1 MMDYQTIVDE
11 VKNIL
16 VKCNNEINQ
25 INKECNEDIENS
37 MTEEKWNK
45 YVLQIMSYDFLRIKS
60 ISEMKNI
67 YKSMLKDYI
76 PQLLGAYAI
85 GGIAGLGINIA
96 SVRKVSERIYIDC
109 KKFYDDL
116 IAIGPHSLQ
125 VVTKQAVENIFA
137 KDNKG
142 NSIVYETFFNGK
154 PVDFFGIK
162 NSFGLLKD
170 KCGTYYAY
178 MPDISNIVNMNTHQ
192 IVKEISMYSFSYM
205 YLPENNKIYK
215 WYKLS
220 TEGLMEKKHSEEY
233 YDEKISD
240 IKEKYNCIIN
250 EYIEKIVHD
259 SNNVRMSFP
268 YLQDYKIGMENDKYE
283 FPERFTFGE
292 YKITVNNKIVNIP
305 NFVLFPITSSLIFKK
320 EDLYLIHQLYLKL
333 LYALPIGKL
342 EFTVF
347 DPNGLGENIE
357 IFNSLIK
364 CKEIFPAQK
373 VLKDKKELKDE
384 LLLAMDY
391 IRDIRQEIFGGDCTD
406 WVTYNKKMLKDNP
419 LKVLPYKV
427 YTFFDIPD
435 QMDEENISMISKLI
449 RHGMDCGILV
459 LFSYKEIAEKNIDGK
474 WNVLKECINTSKTIN
489 DVFRIINKDTMDI
502 IDDLNGKIEFKQEEM
517 PLLSDVKLLLED
529 YINKLSSSSKV
540 EFDFN
545 KLIDIEHLFNKTS
558 ENGLEFIL
566 GYNDESGEL
575 IKLYVDDA
583 NTHYLIGG
591 TTGSGKS
598 NLLHNLILSACS
610 RYSPKELQLYMLDF
624 KEGVEFSI
632 YTQPTLPHARLVAT
646 EADTEYGVK
655 VLAHLIKE
663 KEKRYKLFKKC
674 GCKDILSYRQ
684 SNPLEIM
691 PRILVVIDEFQVLF
705 GNSDRSSTI
714 ENLEMLA
721 KQGRAC
727 GIHLI
732 MATQT
737 LSGLEFGTLES
748 QFSGRIAL
756 KCSAEDSKRL
766 LGGISSN
773 NEAASTIERPY
784 AIVNTSQGSVSGNI
798 KINVSKAD
806 MSIIKNTINVMR
818 NNLKADEI
826 VDTVIF
832 EGQTLPEH
840 PRREAFTDNKARVML
855 GINMDFTAEPFTVRL
870 MNKECNNIMCC
881 GSDERIKKGL
891 IKSIMYSALF
901 SSEIDEFVYVGEDES
916 ILEWEDEEDII
927 CFDGIRGFLE
937 YLGED
942 MFSRKRLVVLD
953 NCDLVK
959 EVNYPTGYGQTPSGD
974 AKKILDYINEGCR
987 YGCFIIAFYS
997 RIRNMKNSKMPLDKF
1012 DYRIGYGLN
1021 DDDTRAL
1028 VDNMSLG
1035 KVGRIT
1041 ERCFF
1046 AKNGEIEN
1054 WFQPYVMEIEDD
1066 E

>member
-1 MMDYQTIVDE
+1 MDYQTIVDE

-25 INKECNEDIENS
+25 VDKERNEYIEKS
-37 MTEEKWNK
+37 MTEEQWKK

-60 ISEMKNI
+60 ASAIKNI
-67 YKSMLKDYI
+67 
-76 PQLLGAYAI
+76 
-85 GGIAGLGINIA
+85 NIYHYMITHL
-96 SVRKVSERIYIDC
+96 ERIHIDC

-125 VVTKQAVENIFA
+125 VVTKQDIENIFA
-137 KDNKG
+137 KDNKK
-142 NSIVYETFFNGK
+142 NSMVYETFFNGK

-162 NSFGLLKD
+162 NSFDLLQD
-170 KCGTYYAY
+170 KHGTYYAY
-178 MPDISNIVNMNTHQ
+178 MPDISNLINMNT
-192 IVKEISMYSFSYM
+192 VESAKEIYAYTFSYM
-205 YLPENNKIYK
+205 YLPENNRMYK

-250 EYIEKIVHD
+250 EYIEKIVHV

-268 YLQDYKIGMENDKYE
+268 YLQDYKPGMENDKYE

-292 YKITVNNKIVNIP
+292 YKITVNNKNVNIP
-305 NFVLFPITSSLIFKK
+305 NFVLFPFTSSLIFKE

-364 CKEIFPAQK
+364 CKEIFTAQK

-391 IRDIRQEIFGGDCTD
+391 IRNIRQEIFGDDCTD

-427 YTFFDIPD
+427 YTFFDIPN

-459 LFSYKEIAEKNIDGK
+459 LFSYKEISEKNIDGK

-502 IDDLNGKIEFKQEEM
+502 INDLNGKIEFKQEEM

-529 YINKLSSSSKV
+529 YINKLNSSSKV

-598 NLLHNLILSACS
+598 NLLHNIILSACS

-798 KINVSKAD
+798 KINVPKAD

-840 PRREAFTDNKARVML
+840 PIREAFTDNKTRVML

-987 YGCFIIAFYS
+987 YGCFVIVFYN

>member
-1 MMDYQTIVDE
+1 MMDYQTIVDGIN
-11 VKNIL
+11 NIL
-16 VKCNNEINQ
+16 EKCNNEINQ
-25 INKECNEDIENS
+25 VSKEQKEDIGNS
-37 MTEEKWNK
+37 MTEEQWKK
-45 YVLQIMSYDFLRIKS
+45 YVLQIMSYDFLRVKSASAIKNTS
-60 ISEMKNI
+60 
-67 YKSMLKDYI
+67 
-76 PQLLGAYAI
+76 AYCDMR
-85 GGIAGLGINIA
+85 NF
-96 SVRKVSERIYIDC
+96 SERIHIKY
-109 KKFYDDL
+109 KKFYDNL
-116 IAIGPHSLQ
+116 IDIGPHSLQ
-125 VVTKQAVENIFA
+125 VVTKQDVENIFA
-137 KDNKG
+137 KDNKR

-162 NSFGLLKD
+162 NSFDLLQD
-170 KCGTYYAY
+170 KHGTYYAY
-178 MPDISNIVNMNTHQ
+178 MPDVSNLITMDTADV
-192 IVKEISMYSFSYM
+192 VKEISLYTFSYM
-205 YLPENNKIYK
+205 YLPENNKVYK
-215 WYKLS
+215 WYKIS
-220 TEGLMEKKHSEEY
+220 TEGLMKKKHSEEY

-283 FPERFTFGE
+283 FPERFAFGE
-292 YKITVNNKIVNIP
+292 YKITVNNKNVNIP

-357 IFNSLIK
+357 MFNSLIK

-373 VLKDKKELKDE
+373 VLKDKKELKEE

-419 LKVLPYKV
+419 LKVLSYKV

-459 LFSYKEIAEKNIDGK
+459 LFSYKEISDKNIDGK
-474 WNVLKECINTSKTIN
+474 WKVLKECINTSKTIN

-529 YINKLSSSSKV
+529 YINKLNSSSKV

-684 SNPLEIM
+684 SNPLEVM

-840 PRREAFTDNKARVML
+840 PRREAFKDNKARVML

-891 IKSIMYSALF
+891 IKSLMYSALF

-987 YGCFIIAFYS
+987 YGCFVIAFYS
-997 RIRNMKNSKMPLDKF
+997 RIRNMKNSKMSLDKF

>member
-25 INKECNEDIENS
+25 VDKERNEYIEKS
-37 MTEEKWNK
+37 MTEEQWKK

-60 ISEMKNI
+60 ASAIKNI
-67 YKSMLKDYI
+67 
-76 PQLLGAYAI
+76 
-85 GGIAGLGINIA
+85 NIYHYMITHL
-96 SVRKVSERIYIDC
+96 ERIHIDC

-125 VVTKQAVENIFA
+125 VVTKQDIENIFA
-137 KDNKG
+137 KDNKK
-142 NSIVYETFFNGK
+142 NSMVYETFFNGK

-162 NSFGLLKD
+162 NSFDLLQD
-170 KCGTYYAY
+170 KHGTYYAY
-178 MPDISNIVNMNTHQ
+178 MPDISNLINMNT
-192 IVKEISMYSFSYM
+192 VESAKEIYAYTFSYM
-205 YLPENNKIYK
+205 YLPENNRMYK

-250 EYIEKIVHD
+250 EYIEKIVHV

-268 YLQDYKIGMENDKYE
+268 YLQDYKPGMENDKYE

-292 YKITVNNKIVNIP
+292 YKITVNNKNVNIP
-305 NFVLFPITSSLIFKK
+305 NFVLFPFTSSLIFKE

-364 CKEIFPAQK
+364 CKEIFTAQK

-391 IRDIRQEIFGGDCTD
+391 IRNIRQEIFGDDCTD

-427 YTFFDIPD
+427 YTFFDIPN

-459 LFSYKEIAEKNIDGK
+459 LFSYKEISEKNIDGK

-502 IDDLNGKIEFKQEEM
+502 INDLNGKIEFKQEEM

-529 YINKLSSSSKV
+529 YINKLNSSSKV

-598 NLLHNLILSACS
+598 NLLHNIILSACS

-798 KINVSKAD
+798 KINVPKAD

-840 PRREAFTDNKARVML
+840 PIREAFTDNKTRVML

-987 YGCFIIAFYS
+987 YGCFVIVFYN

>member
-1 MMDYQTIVDE
+1 MDYQTIVDE

-25 INKECNEDIENS
+25 VDKERNEYIEKS
-37 MTEEKWNK
+37 MTEEQWKK

-60 ISEMKNI
+60 ASAIKNI
-67 YKSMLKDYI
+67 
-76 PQLLGAYAI
+76 
-85 GGIAGLGINIA
+85 NIYHYMITHL
-96 SVRKVSERIYIDC
+96 ERIHIDC

-125 VVTKQAVENIFA
+125 VVTKQDIENIFA
-137 KDNKG
+137 KDNKK
-142 NSIVYETFFNGK
+142 NSMVYETFFNGK

-162 NSFGLLKD
+162 NSFDLLQD
-170 KCGTYYAY
+170 KHGTYYAY
-178 MPDISNIVNMNTHQ
+178 MPDISNLINMNT
-192 IVKEISMYSFSYM
+192 VESAKEIYAYTFSYM
-205 YLPENNKIYK
+205 YLPENNRMYK

-259 SNNVRMSFP
+259 SKNVRMSFP
-268 YLQDYKIGMENDKYE
+268 YLQDYKPGMENDKYE

-292 YKITVNNKIVNIP
+292 YKITVNNKNVNIP
-305 NFVLFPITSSLIFKK
+305 NFVLFPIVSSLIFKE

-391 IRDIRQEIFGGDCTD
+391 IRNIRQEIFGDDCTD

-459 LFSYKEIAEKNIDGK
+459 LFSYKEISEKNIDGK

-502 IDDLNGKIEFKQEEM
+502 INDLNGKIEFKQEEM

-529 YINKLSSSSKV
+529 YINKLNSSSKV

-598 NLLHNLILSACS
+598 NLLHNIILSACS

-798 KINVSKAD
+798 KINVPKAD
-806 MSIIKNTINVMR
+806 MSIIKNTINVMC

-840 PRREAFTDNKARVML
+840 PIREAFTDNKARVML

>member
-1 MMDYQTIVDE
+1 
-11 VKNIL
+11 
-16 VKCNNEINQ
+16 
-25 INKECNEDIENS
+25 
-37 MTEEKWNK
+37 
-45 YVLQIMSYDFLRIKS
+45 
-60 ISEMKNI
+60 
-67 YKSMLKDYI
+67 
-76 PQLLGAYAI
+76 
-85 GGIAGLGINIA
+85 
-96 SVRKVSERIYIDC
+96 
-109 KKFYDDL
+109 
-116 IAIGPHSLQ
+116 
-125 VVTKQAVENIFA
+125 
-137 KDNKG
+137 
-142 NSIVYETFFNGK
+142 
-154 PVDFFGIK
+154 
-162 NSFGLLKD
+162 
-170 KCGTYYAY
+170 
-178 MPDISNIVNMNTHQ
+178 
-192 IVKEISMYSFSYM
+192 
-205 YLPENNKIYK
+205 
-215 WYKLS
+215 
-220 TEGLMEKKHSEEY
+220 
-233 YDEKISD
+233 
-240 IKEKYNCIIN
+240 
-250 EYIEKIVHD
+250 
-259 SNNVRMSFP
+259 
-268 YLQDYKIGMENDKYE
+268 
-283 FPERFTFGE
+283 
-292 YKITVNNKIVNIP
+292 
-305 NFVLFPITSSLIFKK
+305 
-320 EDLYLIHQLYLKL
+320 
-333 LYALPIGKL
+333 
-342 EFTVF
+342 
-347 DPNGLGENIE
+347 
-357 IFNSLIK
+357 
-364 CKEIFPAQK
+364 
-373 VLKDKKELKDE
+373 
-384 LLLAMDY
+384 
-391 IRDIRQEIFGGDCTD
+391 
-406 WVTYNKKMLKDNP
+406 
-419 LKVLPYKV
+419 
-427 YTFFDIPD
+427 
-435 QMDEENISMISKLI
+435 
-449 RHGMDCGILV
+449 
-459 LFSYKEIAEKNIDGK
+459 
-474 WNVLKECINTSKTIN
+474 
-489 DVFRIINKDTMDI
+489 
-502 IDDLNGKIEFKQEEM
+502 
-517 PLLSDVKLLLED
+517 
-529 YINKLSSSSKV
+529 
-540 EFDFN
+540 
-545 KLIDIEHLFNKTS
+545 
-558 ENGLEFIL
+558 
-566 GYNDESGEL
+566 
-575 IKLYVDDA
+575 
-583 NTHYLIGG
+583 
-591 TTGSGKS
+591 
-598 NLLHNLILSACS
+598 
-610 RYSPKELQLYMLDF
+610 MLDF

-798 KINVSKAD
+798 KINVPKAD

-840 PRREAFTDNKARVML
+840 PIREAFTDNKARVML

-927 CFDGIRGFLE
+927 CFDGTRGFLE